1 MPTET
6 LGLTHDQ
13 IAQFNEE
20 GTLLL
25 RGLLDPAS
33 LQPLRQIFADGVEK
47 QANEWLAAGRI
58 ADPHRGA
65 SFETRY
71 AKLREQFPSQHS
83 NSWRRILISR
93 PMYDLW
99 QHPQLLPVMRDLLG
113 DELLAHGTFNGRPR
127 PPHQKVMTIDWHQD
141 AHYYRDYNYD
151 DGRLISVWI
160 PLVPVRAETGCL
172 QVSPGSRKLGLLKA
186 ERLERNGLIG
196 VPDDVVASQQVRTC
210 EMNVGDV
217 LLFDDL
223 TLHRS
228 LDNVSNIIRWSV
240 DIRFCTA
247 ANPQLRAKAGRCY
260 KCFSASDP
268 SSVESYESWAA
279 QFDYDGE
286 F

>member
-1 MPTET
+1 MTT
-6 LGLTHDQ
+6 DTRVLTSQQ
-13 IAQFNEE
+13 IAEFADS

-33 LQPLRQIFADGVEK
+33 LEPLKQVFATAVDQ
-47 QANEWLAAGRI
+47 QAKEWLAAGRI
-58 ADPHRGA
+58 KDAHVDAP
-65 SFETRY
+65 FETRY
-71 AKLREQFPSQHS
+71 AKLREQFPTQHS

-141 AHYYRDYNYD
+141 AHYYRDYNHD
-151 DGRLISVWI
+151 DGRIISVWM
-160 PLVPVRAETGCL
+160 PLVPVKTETGCL
-172 QVSPGSRKLGLLKA
+172 QVSPHSRKLGLLTP
-186 ERLERNGLIG
+186 ERVERNGLIG
-196 VPDDVVASQQVRTC
+196 VRDEVVASQEVRTC

-223 TLHRS
+223 TLHRA
-228 LDNVSNIIRWSV
+228 LDNVSDITRWSI

-247 ANPQLRAKAGRCY
+247 ANPSLRAKAGRCY
-260 KCFSASDP
+260 TCYSGSDP
-268 SSVESYESWAA
+268 SAVESYETWSS